1 MCVVRRETVVVGG
14 GPAGLTAAREAA
26 FHGSEVLLLDRNEEL
41 GGQLVKQTHRFFGSL
56 AQHAGVRGIDIA
68 DILVGELRDLSN
80 VTLLAGSDVLGYY
93 PDGTVAYQFQGGW
106 HKAHPECLIIATGAS
121 ERSLA
126 FPGCDLPGV
135 YGAGAVQTLMN
146 VHGVRPGERVLM
158 VGAGNIGLIVS
169 YQLLQAG
176 TDVAAVVE
184 AAPRIGGY
192 TVHASKLRR
201 LGVPILTQ
209 HSVSRAHGEEAV
221 TGATIVQ
228 LDDDWKPIGGTEMEV
243 DCDAICL
250 AVGLSP
256 LTDLLWQAGCDM
268 VWIGELGGYVP
279 VSDEQLRT
287 SHPGIFVAG
296 DARGIEEASAAMM
309 EGSLAG
315 LSCAR
320 FLGYVDEALYEAR
333 FAEITAELDALRGG
347 PTSEKL
353 RSGLE
358 RVHRVPSRR
367 HQLVEGSDGS
377 C

>member
-1 MCVVRRETVVVGG
+1 MRGYEVVVVGG

-26 FHGSEVLLLDRNEEL
+26 SHGAEVLLLDRNEKL

-56 AQHAGVRGIDIA
+56 AQYAGLRGIHIA
-68 DILVGELRDLSN
+68 DVLEAELSDLSN
-80 VTLLAGSDVLGYY
+80 VTLLPGSDVVGYY
-93 PDGTVAYQFQGGW
+93 PDGAVAYERGGAW
-106 HKAHPECLIIATGAS
+106 HKVRPGCLVIATGAS

-176 TDVAAVVE
+176 TEVAALVE
-184 AAPRIGGY
+184 AAPEIGGY
-192 TVHASKLRR
+192 TVHAAKLKR
-201 LGVPILTQ
+201 LGVPVLTGY
-209 HSVSRAHGEEAV
+209 SVSRAHGEHAV
-221 TGATIVQ
+221 DGATIVQ
-228 LDDDWKPIGGTEMEV
+228 LDAEWNPIAGTEMEV

-256 LTDLLWQAGCDM
+256 LADLLWQAGCSM
-268 VWIGELGGYVP
+268 AWVAELGGYVP
-279 VSDEQLRT
+279 VSDEDLRT
-287 SHPGIFVAG
+287 SHPEIFVAG

-315 LSCAR
+315 LSSAR
-320 FLGYVDEALYEAR
+320 SLGYVDERSYR
-333 FAEITAELDALRGG
+333 VRYAEIAGELKALRSG
-347 PTSEKL
+347 PTAEKL

-358 RVHRVPSRR
+358 RMHQAPARR
-367 HQLVEGSDGS
+367 QQLVEGSDDS